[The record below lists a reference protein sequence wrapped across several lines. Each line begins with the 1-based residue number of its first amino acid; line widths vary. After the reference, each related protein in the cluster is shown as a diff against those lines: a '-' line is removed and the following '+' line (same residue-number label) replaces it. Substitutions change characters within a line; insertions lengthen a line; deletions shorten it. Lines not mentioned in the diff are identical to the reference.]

1 MSRPLPRVLRIALPL
16 LLMVPLVWFAGCTTP
31 PARPQAEPLPDH
43 EVVATRPGATPRD
56 RMIEIALTEWDRWG
70 RQVVRVGRDDTYCVT
85 GGGFPDQPLGRWL
98 TIGEPT
104 ASPGEDDAAG
114 SGGDQPA
121 DRPQAGTS
129 ATFPSSPAAACLRYP
144 DGSGGEAT
152 ARGCMLAQRY
162 WRIVGKEPTCQQ
174 LTTGAW
180 AWSAVFISWI
190 MRKAGLQ
197 NDQFLTGATHAEYVT
212 DARDHL
218 LRHAAFTLE
227 RTPAVPRP
235 GDLICSARGADRF
248 MSDPAEI
255 RSGITPMHCDLVVEV
270 DPLRHEVKSIGGN
283 VQQSASMSL
292 TELNDANQLDP
303 YTNSVMQWF
312 VILRNQLP

>member
-16 LLMVPLVWFAGCTTP
+16 LLMAPLVWFAGCTTP

-43 EVVATRPGATPRD
+43 EVVATRPGATARD

-85 GGGFPDQPLGRWL
+85 EGGFPDQPPGRWL
-98 TIGEPT
+98 TVGEPA

-114 SGGDQPA
+114 SGGDLPA
-121 DRPQAGTS
+121 DRPLAGAS
-129 ATFPSSPAAACLRYP
+129 DTFPSLPAATCLRYP

-197 NDQFLTGATHAEYVT
+197 NNQFLTGATHAEYVT

-218 LRHAAFTLE
+218 LRQAAFTLE

-255 RSGITPMHCDLVVEV
+255 RSGMTPMHCDLVVEV

-283 VQQSASMSL
+283 VQQSASMSI

>member
-1 MSRPLPRVLRIALPL
+1 MSRPLSRVLRIALPL
-16 LLMVPLVWFAGCTTP
+16 LLMAPLVWFAGCTTP

-43 EVVATRPGATPRD
+43 EVVATRPGATARD

-85 GGGFPDQPLGRWL
+85 GGGLPDQPPGRWL
-98 TIGEPT
+98 TVGEPA

-114 SGGDQPA
+114 SGGDLPA
-121 DRPQAGTS
+121 DRPQAG
-129 ATFPSSPAAACLRYP
+129 AFGTFPSLPAATCLRYP

-190 MRKAGLQ
+190 MRKARLQ

-218 LRHAAFTLE
+218 LRQAAFTLE

-255 RSGITPMHCDLVVEV
+255 RSGMTPMHCDLVVEV

-283 VQQSASMSL
+283 VQQSASMSI